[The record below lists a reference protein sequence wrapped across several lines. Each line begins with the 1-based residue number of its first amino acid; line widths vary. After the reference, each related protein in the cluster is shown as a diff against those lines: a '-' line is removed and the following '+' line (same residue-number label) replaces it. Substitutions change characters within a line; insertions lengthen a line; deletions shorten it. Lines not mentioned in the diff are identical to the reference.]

1 MALKPDR
8 NIVDEDISFF
18 SATSWPY
25 GSARGGVVVPTG
37 NTNTAPSGA
46 AMDQAQNQVW
56 YSLVPLE
63 ASGSRPLGVLMQ
75 DVVNIDLT
83 RQTLNPYKSEAQV
96 GDKVTVVRKGY
107 VTTNMIYPTGPI
119 KVGAPAY
126 LTVSGLISPNSGCL
140 AGTWGAANSAPAPRI
155 GTFLSLPDED
165 SAGSPAGCGY
175 AKIYID
181 L

>member
-8 NIVDEDISFF
+8 NIIDEDISFF

-25 GSARGGVVVPTG
+25 GSARGGIVVPTG
-37 NTNTAPSGA
+37 NSATAPSGA
-46 AMDQAQNQVW
+46 AMDQSQNQVW
-56 YSLVPLE
+56 YALIPLA
-63 ASGSRPLGVLMQ
+63 ASGSRPLGVLAQ

-107 VTTNMIYPTGPI
+107 VTTNMLYPTGTI
-119 KVGAPAY
+119 RVGAAAY
-126 LTVSGLISPNSGCL
+126 LGVSGYISPNSGCL
-140 AGTWGAANSAPAPRI
+140 PGTWGAANSALAPEV
-155 GTFLSLPDED
+155 GKFLSLPDED
-165 SAGSPAGCGY
+165 GY
-175 AKIYID
+175 AKVYID